1 MIILLKSTSDQ
12 MISFIPRILEA
23 YSVTIINQANNIEV
37 VYTPEF
43 YTNDYYLTCSIIF
56 DLIELQ
62 TYTLIVK
69 DNNGNLF
76 FAGLAHGLEL
86 TGGTIT
92 TGAQLGDHSGYTIEL
107 SGAEPLPASFLE
119 GALSTVIDTI
129 TVGT

>member
-1 MIILLKSTSDQ
+1 MIILLKSTSAQ

-37 VYTPEF
+37 IYTPEF

-69 DNNGNLF
+69 DALGNEIYLDKILCTNQNTDAF
-76 FAGLAHGLEL
+76 SINKDLYIYE
-86 TGGTIT
+86 
-92 TGAQLGDHSGYTIEL
+92 
-107 SGAEPLPASFLE
+107 
-119 GALSTVIDTI
+119 
-129 TVGT
+129 